1 MQASSAIATADI
13 VLLIISVKDVQ
24 NKNMQDIINYII
36 FHNKEFIVAL
46 NKVDLIS
53 KQNLLKKI
61 VYLSKN
67 LKNKDIV
74 PISALKQ
81 KGLETLSNF
90 LVKNFSFKKEKILNN
105 LLDSDNKEYV
115 TEIIREKILDCIHDE
130 IPYQLNI
137 KVDSLKQ
144 KQNNVVIYSTIYLN
158 KASHKPII
166 LGKKGQTIKKI
177 GIEARNEL
185 EKIFKKKYH
194 LYIFLKPIKSLKGR
208 S

>member
-1 MQASSAIATADI
+1 MPEMVRERGMQRRPVWTDRGVGCIRCHWHGSYFLEKAID
-13 VLLIISVKDVQ
+13 
-24 NKNMQDIINYII
+24 
-36 FHNKEFIVAL
+36 
-46 NKVDLIS
+46 
-53 KQNLLKKI
+53 
-61 VYLSKN
+61 
-67 LKNKDIV
+67 
-74 PISALKQ
+74 
-81 KGLETLSNF
+81 
-90 LVKNFSFKKEKILNN
+90 
-105 LLDSDNKEYV
+105 LLDSNNKEYI